1 MTDRFRRSKFLL
13 AALTGAVLVACSDD
27 DGTGPTPQPLAA
39 PANVT
44 AVAQGET
51 SIQVSWTAVSG
62 ANGYIVERA
71 QGATGGTFTQ
81 IASPGATAYTDNG
94 LVAGTTYRYRVAAVA
109 GTETSPFSTDAVAT
123 TGEPAGP
130 KVAVISADITSD
142 RTLYADTVYTL
153 RGFIKVANGATLT
166 IEAGTRIEGDYETL
180 GSSLFV
186 LRGAKINAI
195 GTAEAP
201 IVFTSSRPEGQRQ
214 PGDWGGLIIVGN
226 ARINRGDPVILE
238 GTGTGAGNPEVNY
251 AGGTDDADDSGEL
264 RYVRVEFAGYAT
276 AQDAELNSFTFAAVG
291 SGTRMSHLQALA
303 GLDDHYEWF
312 GGTADAKY
320 LVSYESGDDHFD
332 MSEGFRGRLQHL
344 IAYQSKVL
352 IPRPGAGNV
361 SSDPQG
367 IENDGCAG
375 ANCLDG
381 QNSLPLTQP
390 MVANFTL
397 VGTGPGIVDATSGG
411 NGMVIRRGSAGYYV
425 NGVVARFPKG
435 ALSLR
440 DASTET
446 RANAGE
452 LVVSN
457 ILAVDN
463 GVLFEAGTQRFTLD
477 AAANAIEEAAGTAAG
492 LFTLLP
498 ADPTGPGDFDWTPA
512 AGSAAL
518 SGGLATFAGDLAAKA
533 ETFVTGTEYRG
544 AAPAN
549 GPNAN
554 WWVGWTNYADN

>member
-1 MTDRFRRSKFLL
+1 MTDRFRSSTFLFAML
-13 AALTGAVLVACSDD
+13 AAVAVAACDDD
-27 DGTGPTPQPLAA
+27 DGTGPTPSLSTPSG
-39 PANVT
+39 VT
-44 AVAQGET
+44 AAAQGET
-51 SIQVSWTAVSG
+51 SIQLTWSAVTG
-62 ANGYIVERA
+62 AASYIVERA
-71 QGATGGTFTQ
+71 QGATGGTFAQ
-81 IASPGATAYTDNG
+81 VATPAAATYTDNG
-94 LVAGTTYRYRVAAVA
+94 LTAGTTYRYRVAATA
-109 GTETSPFSTDAVAT
+109 GTQTSAFSTEATAT
-123 TGEPAGP
+123 TSTPAGP
-130 KVAVISADITSD
+130 KVADITTNITSN

-153 RGFIKVANGATLT
+153 KGFIKVANGATLT
-166 IEAGTRIEGDYETL
+166 IQAGTRIEGDFETL

-186 LRGAKINAI
+186 LRGARIQAV
-195 GTAEAP
+195 GTAAAP
-201 IVFTSSRPEGQRQ
+201 IVFTSSRAAGQRQ

-226 ARINRGDPVILE
+226 ARVNRGDPVILE
-238 GTGTGAGNPEVNY
+238 GTGTGASNPEVNY
-251 AGGTDDADDSGEL
+251 AGGTDDSDNSGEL
-264 RYVRVEFAGYAT
+264 RYVRVEFAGFAT

-312 GGTADAKY
+312 GGTADATH

-352 IPRPGAGNV
+352 VPRAGAGNV

-390 MVANFTL
+390 LVANFTL

-411 NGMVIRRGSAGYYV
+411 NGMVIRRGAAGYYV
-425 NGVVARFPKG
+425 NGIVTRFPKG

-440 DASTET
+440 DAATET
-446 RANAGE
+446 RATDGD
-452 LVVSN
+452 LVIRN
-457 ILAVDN
+457 ILSVDN
-463 GVLFEAGTQRFTLD
+463 GVLFEAGTGRFTVD
-477 AAANAIEEAAGTAAG
+477 AVANQIEEAAGAAAT
-492 LFTLLP
+492 LFSVLP
-498 ADPTGPGDFDWTPA
+498 SDPSAPDNFNWTPV
-512 AGSAAL
+512 AGSPAL
-518 SGGLATFAGDLAAKA
+518 SGGLATFTGDLAAKA
-533 ETFVTGTEYRG
+533 GTVVTGTEYRG
-544 AAPAN
+544 AAPAT